1 MSSPCEKLTK
11 RAHSDSCSGNKMS
24 KTVTIQLENP
34 TTSVKILS
42 DFSADAAAFSG
53 ETEVNSSATAKQIK
67 SMQDLETQ
75 KAAFSQACQ
84 TLKGVTDKLNEF
96 YDKVSAEAKGEIA
109 KLSVEIARKILVQEV
124 KKGDYEIESIVKEAL
139 KNAPTRQ
146 DVVVHLNPE
155 DLVQCQ
161 KAQQDDSTG
170 TLAGIKFVSDPNIGR
185 AECLLESPKGR
196 IESLIEQHLEQIGK
210 ALENS
215 G

>member
-1 MSSPCEKLTK
+1 MSSLCERLTK
-11 RAHSDSCSGNKMS
+11 RAHSDSCNGNKMS
-24 KTVTIQLENP
+24 KTVTIQLEKP
-34 TTSVKILS
+34 TTSVKILN
-42 DFSADAAAFSG
+42 DFSADAAD
-53 ETEVNSSATAKQIK
+53 KQIK

-75 KAAFSQACQ
+75 KAALSQACQ
-84 TLKGVTDKLNEF
+84 TLKGVIDKLNEF
-96 YDKVSAEAKGEIA
+96 YDKVSTEAKGEIA

-139 KNAPTRQ
+139 KNAPTHQ
-146 DVVVHLNPE
+146 DIVVHLNPE

-170 TLAGIKFVSDPNIGR
+170 TLASIKFVSDPNIGR

-196 IESLIEQHLEQIGK
+196 IESLIEEHLEQIGK